1 MFLIAQ
7 HVLAL
12 SHAAT
17 VALMGVGAPRQDSI
31 LVTEGKIVA
40 WEELAGLMRLGA
52 VGNISLRYFD
62 ATGKAIASDLDT
74 RVIGL
79 TLDEIKAIPHVVGIS
94 GGATKLRTVQGALR
108 GHLIHVLITDHVTAT
123 RLLADD

>member
-1 MFLIAQ
+1 
-7 HVLAL
+7 
-12 SHAAT
+12 
-17 VALMGVGAPRQDSI
+17 MGVGAPRQDSI
-31 LVTEGKIVA
+31 WVTEGKIFA

-52 VGNISLRYFD
+52 VGDINLRYFD

-79 TLDEIKAIPHVVGIS
+79 TLDEIKAIQHVVGIS

-123 RLLADD
+123 RLLADE